1 MPTLVRLFIV
11 LIVLGVVAFGGM
23 LALSVFIDP
32 GEKVIRVKIPPQQLG
47 VEASQANSDP
57 LGIRN
62 SPQPLPGAA
71 TTTTTTEEPAD
82 EPPPEPGTQ
91 EVDIPE

>member
-11 LIVLGVVAFGGM
+11 LIVLGAVAFGGM
-23 LALSVFIDP
+23 LALAVFIDP

-47 VEASQANSDP
+47 VEATQANSDP

-62 SPQPLPGAA
+62 TPQPLPGA
-71 TTTTTTEEPAD
+71 TTTTTVEEPAD